1 MTVANTYDFHLAAI
15 VPWPAD
21 KRSPDYASRVRT
33 LRRIRGIL
41 VYLAW
46 YQIGTGRFGSAR
58 SMLAQAM
65 NAIHV
70 PEVMGWK
77 SESQWGEE
85 GYAILSVDICVA
97 IVHAFAEQEIVPLS
111 TSRLYWKLCRESP
124 EVMHPVTTGP
134 AGTGKEMIG
143 FAFKKIFQLMP
154 GVLGVALPQGLQQG
168 RTWKSWWRWRGLMGG
183 GIIACPSLPW
193 ASGNS
198 RCFLW
203 GW

>member
-1 MTVANTYDFHLAAI
+1 
-15 VPWPAD
+15 
-21 KRSPDYASRVRT
+21 
-33 LRRIRGIL
+33 
-41 VYLAW
+41 
-46 YQIGTGRFGSAR
+46 
-58 SMLAQAM
+58 MLAQAM

-77 SESQWGEE
+77 SESQWEEE

-97 IVHAFAEQEIVPLS
+97 IVHAFAEREIVPLS

-124 EVMHPVTTGP
+124 EVMHPVTTWP

-168 RTWKSWWRWRGLMGG
+168 RTWKSWWRRRGLMGG